1 MRIKL
6 IVILICYI
14 VVAGCKTSTPT
25 QPSGNSPQSSMETSS
40 PSASPGTQASPPGLA
55 ESVSV
60 PAKVD
65 ACALL
70 TSKEIEA
77 VQGEAVKE
85 TKLSGKAA
93 TGLSISQCF
102 FTLPTFTNSVSLL
115 VAQKGEGAS
124 AQDPKDFWR
133 QTFHATKRGKE
144 EAEKE
149 KESAP
154 PKKVKGIGDEAF
166 WTGSRIGGALYVLK
180 GDAYVRVSIGGPSDQ
195 ATKLSRSR
203 ALAQKALARL

>member
-14 VVAGCKTSTPT
+14 LVAGCKTSTPT
-25 QPSGNSPQSSMETSS
+25 QPSGNSPQSSTETSS
-40 PSASPGTQASPPGLA
+40 PLASPGTQARPPGPA

-60 PAKVD
+60 SAKVD

-70 TSKEIEA
+70 TSQEIES

-93 TGLSISQCF
+93 TGFSISQCF

-115 VAQKGEGAS
+115 VAQKGEGAG
-124 AQDPKDFWR
+124 AQNPKSFWR
-133 QTFHATKRGKE
+133 QTFHEPRRGNE
-144 EAEKE
+144 EEEKE
-149 KESAP
+149 KDSVP
-154 PKKVKGIGDEAF
+154 PKKIKGIGEEAF

-180 GDAYVRVSIGGPSDQ
+180 GDTYIRVSVGGPSNQ
-195 ATKLSRSR
+195 ASKINRSK